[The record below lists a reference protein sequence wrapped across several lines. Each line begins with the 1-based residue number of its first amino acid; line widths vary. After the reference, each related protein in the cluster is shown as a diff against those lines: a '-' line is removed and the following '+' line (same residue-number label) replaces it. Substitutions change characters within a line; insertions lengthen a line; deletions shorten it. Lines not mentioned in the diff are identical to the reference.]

1 MNLTNFL
8 KRTDELAAK
17 YTTAQLISFI
27 HNIGRVLPEKDR
39 EDFLMKL
46 KAAGEENE
54 NALKTDFVKG
64 YNFSK
69 TYEYIRNNLKIIDSQ
84 EITIER
90 IPNEAYDD
98 WYDDNSEE
106 FIYEDSE
113 GITEMLAE
121 ACDFVHICMDREKY
135 TEGYEIGKQ
144 LCEMQILCES
154 EYGDEE
160 FSIADMVYHK
170 ILSCDLRQTALD
182 ALYCA
187 YQSVPM
193 EKRPEIFY
201 EMISDLRR
209 DKITLEE
216 VMQHGDS
223 ELPDFRQFLTC
234 LIPFVGDKTGYYAD
248 RLFAEAVSLLD
259 EAPAAAE
266 YAKKYAAVHPG
277 LYLELLENRKS
288 ADEKAMASIG
298 FEAMKTIPEKYIM
311 RSRVAL
317 KTAEYLI
324 RANED
329 SSLLEMC
336 YFTAYESDTSA
347 LNYLRVLLNGYG
359 TETKRKELKKI
370 FMAFSADEND
380 RFYGYSDFNSER
392 KENKPDL
399 NMLLLL
405 WFLDGQFADVLA
417 EGMDKQEA
425 LGWTGTFMKQ
435 GIALYL
441 LYLYEGRWSG
451 SGMAEMANIAKTAI
465 GFSEEKYLRGL
476 PEISEKTETD
486 LFMDIF
492 LKWKSIV
499 RMEPGVREYAIGKI
513 TKLLEK
519 RTEGIMNAN
528 RRRYYG
534 ECAAYIAALGEVQES
549 LGDTGAK
556 QRLMTSYKDKYSRRS
571 AFRAEMKEYGW
582 RGV

>member
-8 KRTDELAAK
+8 KQTDELVAK

-54 NALKTDFVKG
+54 NISRTDVVKDF
-64 YNFSK
+64 NFNK
-69 TYEYIRNNLKIIDSQ
+69 TYQYIRNNLKIIDSQ
-84 EITIER
+84 EITIEG
-90 IPNEAYDD
+90 ILNESYDD
-98 WYDDNSEE
+98 WYDDSGEE

-113 GITEMLAE
+113 GISNMLEE

-135 TEGYEIGKQ
+135 KEGYEVGKQ
-144 LCEMQILCES
+144 LCEMQILCEN

-160 FSIADMVYHK
+160 FSISDMVYHEL
-170 ILSCDLRQTALD
+170 LSLDLRQVVLD

-193 EKRPEIFY
+193 GKRPEALYGMLMNF
-201 EMISDLRR
+201 RR
-209 DKITLEE
+209 SEITLEE

-223 ELPDFRQFLTC
+223 ELPDFQQFLKR

-248 RLFAEAVSLLD
+248 RLFVEAVGLLD
-259 EAPAAAE
+259 ETSVAAR
-266 YAKKYAAVHPG
+266 YAKSYASVHPG
-277 LYLELLENRKS
+277 LYLELLENRRS
-288 ADEKAMASIG
+288 ADQKEMAKLG
-298 FEAMKTIPEKYIM
+298 FEAMKTIPKKYVM

-317 KTAEYLI
+317 KTADHLI
-324 RANED
+324 RANAD
-329 SSLLEMC
+329 QSLLEAC
-336 YFTAYESDTSA
+336 YFAAYESDTTA
-347 LNYLRVLLNGYG
+347 LNYMRVLLNGY
-359 TETKRKELKKI
+359 TAEEKREELRRKL
-370 FMAFSADEND
+370 MNFSADESD
-380 RFYGYSDFNSER
+380 RFYGYGDSNSER

-405 WFLDGQFADVLA
+405 RFLDGQFADVLA
-417 EGMDKQEA
+417 EGVDKQKA

-451 SGMAEMANIAKTAI
+451 QGMAEMAGIAKTAI
-465 GFSEEKYLRGL
+465 GFSAEKYLRGL
-476 PEISEKTETD
+476 PEIPEGDEAD

-499 RMEPGVREYAIGKI
+499 PMEPSVREYAIEKI

-534 ECAAYIAALGEVQES
+534 ECAAYIAALGEVKES
-549 LGDTGAK
+549 LGEAGAK
-556 QRLMTSYKDKYSRRS
+556 QELMTSYKYKYSRRS
-571 AFRAEMKEYGW
+571 AFRAEMKAYGW